1 MAMAVVKVR
10 SRGQLT
16 LPASVR
22 KDLRLDDET
31 TMTLVKVGDVIL
43 LSPRP
48 LKVDAVAKKAQ
59 REMKKAGLSLKD
71 LLADLDRQRDRY
83 ARERY
88 GA

>member
-1 MAMAVVKVR
+1 MAVVKVR
-10 SRGQLT
+10 NRGQLT
-16 LPASVR
+16 LPASIR
-22 KDLRLDDET
+22 KDLRLEDEA

-48 LKVDAVAKKAQ
+48 LMVDTVAKKAE
-59 REMKKAGLSLKD
+59 REMKKAGLNLED

-83 ARERY
+83 TRARY

>member
-1 MAMAVVKVR
+1 MAVVKVR

-16 LPASVR
+16 LPASIR
-22 KDLRLDDET
+22 KDLRLEDEA

-48 LKVDAVAKKAQ
+48 LMVDAVAKKAE
-59 REMKKAGLSLKD
+59 REMKKAGLSLED
-71 LLADLDRQRDRY
+71 LLADLRRQRDRY

>member
-1 MAMAVVKVR
+1 MAVVKVR

-22 KDLRLDDET
+22 KDLRLDDEA

-48 LKVDAVAKKAQ
+48 LKVDAVAKKAERQ
-59 REMKKAGLSLKD
+59 MKKAGLSLKD
-71 LLADLDRQRDRY
+71 LLADLERQRDRY